1 MTCLSTRL
9 ILAAAAAAAV
19 VLCCCGVASA
29 AGDTVADSC
38 AAIRDFVDAS
48 FCEARLR
55 SVPGAATADR
65 HGHLLMAADLA
76 AASGATAGDAAARL
90 ASAPGDPAAQD
101 ALRAC
106 GFLYGSASVP
116 ALRLMRGYAAARSW
130 GAARSLLML
139 TGYAGNGCDAALGGG
154 GGAKGKTMA
163 GVDREFHQ
171 LSAMAT
177 ALLNAVANGGR

>member
-1 MTCLSTRL
+1 MTNSLTATLL
-9 ILAAAAAAAV
+9 ILAAAL
-19 VLCCCGVASA
+19 VLCCGVASA

-65 HGHLLMAADLA
+65 HAHLLMAADLA
-76 AASGATAGDAAARL
+76 AASGATAGDAAARM
-90 ASAPGDPAAQD
+90 ASAGAGDPAAQD

-139 TGYAGNGCDAALGGG
+139 TGYAGIGCDAALGGG
-154 GGAKGKTMA
+154 GGAAGTTMA
-163 GVDREFHQ
+163 GVDHEFHQ